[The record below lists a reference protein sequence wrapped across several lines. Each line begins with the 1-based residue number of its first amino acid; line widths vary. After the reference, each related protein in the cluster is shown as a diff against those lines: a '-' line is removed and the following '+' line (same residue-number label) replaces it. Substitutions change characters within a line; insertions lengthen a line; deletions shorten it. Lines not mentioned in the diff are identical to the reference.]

1 MFHPD
6 FYYQFQA
13 LSSYEYSKPIHHSQ
27 PTCLSV
33 SRSRQTL
40 FDCQTIFGKR
50 YGLRPYNRK
59 LRKKGKKKSIIA
71 TRNKLFSLFHC
82 VFQVYFHTFV
92 KLDFKVEYYIIY
104 HLFQAIY

>member
-1 MFHPD
+1 MNIQNRFIIVNRHV
-6 FYYQFQA
+6 
-13 LSSYEYSKPIHHSQ
+13 
-27 PTCLSV
+27 CLFLDLGK
-33 SRSRQTL
+33 RF

-59 LRKKGKKKSIIA
+59 LRKKEKKKYYCYPEQTIQFIP
-71 TRNKLFSLFHC
+71 LC
-82 VFQVYFHTFV
+82 FQVYFHTFV